1 MPSVGGES
9 AGLFSGI
16 GAMGSTY
23 GDLFPERDLLRA
35 GLAIGRSGSE
45 Y

>member
-1 MPSVGGES
+1 MPSIGGDS
-9 AGLFSGI
+9 AGFSSGI
-16 GAMGSTY
+16 GVIGSTY